1 MTGMSLSI
9 RPLHPLFVGEVVG
22 IDCRRPLGPDE
33 VAAIEAG
40 MDRHAVLVFR
50 DQPITDDEQ
59 LAFTRH
65 FGELEAYQT
74 PGHIRR
80 HAEQRLGRGMADF
93 SNLDRD
99 GNIIEADD
107 RVWFF
112 KLADRLWHSDSSFRP
127 VPAKYSLLSARI
139 LPSWGGN
146 TDFADMR
153 AAYDALDARSKAEI
167 EDLVCEHSLIYS
179 RQAIG
184 FTDLAR
190 EELAAFR
197 PVRQRLVR
205 SHPVTGRKSLFLA
218 AHAGAI
224 EGWTVPEA
232 RMFLRDL
239 TEHATQPEF
248 VYSHAWRPGDL
259 VMWDNRQVMH
269 RARRFDDR
277 NEVRDMRRTTLAG
290 DAPTIEQAAD
300 HAA

>member
-1 MTGMSLSI
+1 MPVSI
-9 RPLHPLFVGEVVG
+9 RPLHPVFAGEVVG
-22 IDCRRPLGPDE
+22 IDCRNPLNPDE

-40 MDRHAVLVFR
+40 MDQYAVLVFR
-50 DQPITDDEQ
+50 DQHITDDEQ

-65 FGELEAYQT
+65 FGELEAYRT

-80 HAEQRLGRGMADF
+80 DDAQRLGPGMADF
-93 SNLDRD
+93 SNLDQD
-99 GNIIEADD
+99 GNIIAADD

-127 VPAKYSLLSARI
+127 VPAKYSLLSARV

-153 AAYDALDARSKAEI
+153 VAYDAFDPRTKAEI
-167 EDLVCEHSLIYS
+167 ADLVCLHSLIYS
-179 RQAIG
+179 RAAIG
-184 FTDLAR
+184 FTDLSP
-190 EELAAFR
+190 EEQVAFQ

-205 SHPVTGRKSLFLA
+205 THPVTGRKSLFLS

-224 EGWTVPEA
+224 EGWTVPES

-239 TEHATQPEF
+239 MEHATQREF

-259 VMWDNRQVMH
+259 VMWDNRQTMH

-277 NEVRDMRRTTLAG
+277 NEIRDMRRTTLAG
-290 DAPTIEQAAD
+290 DAPTIEQAA
-300 HAA
+300 